1 MNKKEIIGMT
11 KEWVDSNRSEFKNL
25 GRILWITKMLHR
37 LTTQKLDTQKEKKL
51 MKRKFPSTLKRNCR
65 LDYN

>member
-1 MNKKEIIGMT
+1 MGRFEQIRMT
-11 KEWVDSNRSEFKNL
+11 KFKNL

-37 LTTQKLDTQKEKKL
+37 LTTQKLDYSKREKL